1 MLEDQIKNDYIKA
14 MKEKDSFRSQ
24 TLSFLRAQLKN
35 HLINNRLEK
44 LEESDVIAVLKKQ
57 AKQRRESIKQFEE
70 GGRKDLA
77 ENENNELNIIKEYL
91 PEEMSAEE
99 LSAIV
104 KNVIEETGASTM
116 KDMGAVMKKV
126 LEKAEGR
133 ADNKAVSTL
142 VKESLA

>member
-57 AKQRRESIKQFEE
+57 AKQRQESIKQFEE

-77 ENENNELNIIKEYL
+77 ENENNELTIIKEYL